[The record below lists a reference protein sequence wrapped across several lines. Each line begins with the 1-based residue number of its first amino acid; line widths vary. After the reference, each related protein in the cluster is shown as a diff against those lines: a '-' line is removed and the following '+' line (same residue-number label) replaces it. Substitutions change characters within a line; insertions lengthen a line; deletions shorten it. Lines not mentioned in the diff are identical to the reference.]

1 MADSEF
7 GQLWLEL
14 NAQNKVSPQ
23 LWKIINDF
31 KLVDNSVDRTKKKLE
46 EFSDV
51 KVSKNVNEI
60 EKNWR
65 SVRGAIV
72 DFKTEIDKLKGKL
85 KELDDLGIGRETNAY
100 RKYEEQLKKLISLRS
115 QLMRRE
121 NRGDIIGSDDITRFK
136 SELSIARK
144 EVANTDIQAKRLVET
159 QRQNVSA
166 VEKMVAQYDKM
177 SASLKNARQ
186 SALDS
191 GMTTMGTQW
200 MQNTINRIQ
209 AVSDVLRQAL
219 NNPSSITSN
228 MVQQAQQQ

>member
-1 MADSEF
+1 
-7 GQLWLEL
+7 
-14 NAQNKVSPQ
+14 
-23 LWKIINDF
+23 
-31 KLVDNSVDRTKKKLE
+31 
-46 EFSDV
+46 
-51 KVSKNVNEI
+51 
-60 EKNWR
+60 
-65 SVRGAIV
+65 
-72 DFKTEIDKLKGKL
+72 
-85 KELDDLGIGRETNAY
+85 
-100 RKYEEQLKKLISLRS
+100 
-115 QLMRRE
+115 MRRE

-228 MVQQAQQQ
+228 MVQQAQQQFERLVRFLLFLH